1 MENGIAYRLLRLE
14 QRLTSYEQLHAQELR
29 DMRQELDALRRQ
41 VVLRALQPAEASTV
55 QVDVALCNG
64 CGQCV
69 SACPQDMFE
78 LRELDGR
85 WVAVLVAHMES
96 HQVQA
101 CAECQLDSPPCV
113 AVCAP
118 QAITLI

>member
-14 QRLTSYEQLHAQELR
+14 QHLSSYEQLHSQELR
-29 DMRQELDALRRQ
+29 DMRQELDALKRQ
-41 VVLRALQPAEASTV
+41 VVLGSLQPAEASTV

-69 SACPQDMFE
+69 SACPQSMFE

-85 WVAVLVAHMES
+85 RVAVLVADMDS

-101 CAECQLDSPPCV
+101 CAECQLDAPPCV

-118 QAITLI
+118 QAITLA

>member
-1 MENGIAYRLLRLE
+1 MEDGIAYRLLRLE
-14 QRLTSYEQLHAQELR
+14 QHLASYEQLHSQELC
-29 DMRQELDALRRQ
+29 DMRQELDALKRQ
-41 VVLRALQPAEASTV
+41 VVLRSRQLAEAPTV
-55 QVDVALCNG
+55 QVDVAVCNG

-69 SACPQDMFE
+69 SACPQGMFE